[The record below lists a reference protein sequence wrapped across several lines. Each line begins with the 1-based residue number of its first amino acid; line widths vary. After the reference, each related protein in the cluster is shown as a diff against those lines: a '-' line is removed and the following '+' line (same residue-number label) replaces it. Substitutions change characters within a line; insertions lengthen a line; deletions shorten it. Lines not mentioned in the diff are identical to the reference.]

1 MTMLEALNAPTSDW
15 VKKTLDSLTLEEK
28 IGQLIFSRTYMP
40 DIADSIKSGIVG
52 NILVPTHTPPE
63 KIAEY
68 QKAAKVPLMICAD
81 LENGG
86 IYGKINWPNAL
97 CLAGLPD
104 DTDLKEAAYK
114 WAYYQGL
121 QSRENGINSVFG
133 PVFDIAMNPK
143 STASGTRTLGATPQK
158 VTEMAASV
166 IKGFQASGLLP
177 FAKHFPGFGR
187 GEQDAHMEL
196 SLIEVDKDTIF
207 AEDILPYIEAVNE
220 AGLAGVMTGHII
232 VPEVDSEL
240 PLPLSPKIFNLLD
253 EIGFKGLTVTDSLAM
268 KGLTMEY
275 SAYDRYVKSL
285 AIGHDMLI
293 TDYFV
298 RDSEGVNLIKQGIEN
313 SDFSEEALS
322 QRVERVLKMKEYLLN
337 FKPAAYNT
345 SDCEKFYYKVAL
357 DSISGQAKD
366 YSYLST
372 EDEVLFVLVSDEM
385 EQVAGEVTFG
395 TNDSDN
401 IKENITNIFPKAV
414 IEALPAFPGSRAIE
428 MLLHK
433 SKSYENVCF
442 IIKTECRAYAGIN
455 SFSKPVLSLISALR
469 KKIHTLVSVGN
480 PYSIKELPEINQVL
494 VSCGGGAWAKALLNV
509 LSGSDSP
516 KGKLPIE

>member
-1 MTMLEALNAPTSDW
+1 MNMLEVLNAPASTW
-15 VKKTLDSLTLEEK
+15 VKETLGSLTLEEK

-40 DIADSIKSGIVG
+40 DIADSIKSGVVG

-86 IYGKINWPNAL
+86 IFGKVNWPNAL

-104 DTDLKEAAYK
+104 DADLEDAAYK

-143 STASGTRTLGATPQK
+143 STTSGTRTLGATPQK

-166 IKGFQASGLLP
+166 IKGFQDSGLLP

-196 SLIEVDKDTIF
+196 SLIEVDKETII
-207 AEDILPYIEAVNE
+207 AEDILPYIKAVNE
-220 AGLAGVMTGHII
+220 AGLAGVMTGHI
-232 VPEVDSEL
+232 VAPEVDSEL
-240 PLPLSPKIFNLLD
+240 PLPLSSKIFNLLD

-293 TDYFV
+293 TDYFI
-298 RDSEGVNLIKQGIEN
+298 RDTEGVALIKQGIEN
-313 SDFSEEALS
+313 GDFTEEALN
-322 QRVERVLKMKEYLLN
+322 QRVERVLKMKEYLFG
-337 FKPAAYNT
+337 FKPATYST
-345 SDCEKFYYKVAL
+345 SDCEEFYYKVAL
-357 DSISGQAKD
+357 DSISSQTKD
-366 YSYLST
+366 YSPLPA
-372 EDEVLFVLVSDEM
+372 DGEVLFVVVSDEM
-385 EQVAGEVTFG
+385 DQVTGEVTFG
-395 TNDSDN
+395 TNDSDDM
-401 IKENITNIFPKAV
+401 KVNITNVFPKAV
-414 IEALPAFPGSRAIE
+414 IETLPAFPGPRAIE

-433 SKSYENVCF
+433 SKSYEHVCF
-442 IIKTECRAYAGIN
+442 IVKTECRAYAGIN
-455 SFSKPVLSLISALR
+455 SFSKPILSLTSALR

-480 PYSIKELPEINQVL
+480 PYAINELPEIKQVI
-494 VSCGGGAWAKALLNV
+494 VSCGGGAWIKALLSILN
-509 LSGSDSP
+509 GSDSP
-516 KGKLPIE
+516 KGNLPI